1 MEQRPLTARQ
11 EQVLALVRAYY
22 AEHGYGPTLRELRQ
36 KLAIASTNAVVEHL
50 RALERKG
57 YLNRGPRAQSRVM
70 VPLGERRR
78 EPPEDEELLL
88 ALEKAMAVKGF
99 YRVGSQH
106 SSPLGSARCED

>member
-1 MEQRPLTARQ
+1 
-11 EQVLALVRAYY
+11 
-22 AEHGYGPTLRELRQ
+22 
-36 KLAIASTNAVVEHL
+36 
-50 RALERKG
+50 
-57 YLNRGPRAQSRVM
+57 M

-106 SSPLGSARCED
+106 SSPLGSARSED